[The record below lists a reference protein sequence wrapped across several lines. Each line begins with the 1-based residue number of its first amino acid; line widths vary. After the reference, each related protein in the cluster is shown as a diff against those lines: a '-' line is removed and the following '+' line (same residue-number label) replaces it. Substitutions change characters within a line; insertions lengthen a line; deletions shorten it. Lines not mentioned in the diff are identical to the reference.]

1 MNQNHTK
8 FMKIALIEAK
18 KAYDKNEVPVG
29 AVIVHEGKI
38 IAKAHNLREKSR
50 RATAHAEL
58 LAIEKA
64 NKKLKSWR
72 LDNCTMYVTIE
83 PCPMCSGAIL
93 QSRIKQLIYGAKELK
108 SGSHDSVV
116 KLFEQ
121 SYTHQVEVSSGIM
134 EQECGDL
141 VIDFFKKLRKK

>member
-1 MNQNHTK
+1 
-8 FMKIALIEAK
+8 MKIALIEAK